1 MNPDYSAELTHM
13 SVTPLRSALRVAVGL
28 ALVVQAL
35 YFLTA
40 SGHLR
45 GQDQE
50 YFYRMACSIAREHT
64 FAIEPLV
71 LNNKELAGARGRDG
85 KFYAQYAPGFPLML
99 APVVLLGDSI
109 NEHLPRLKANYQW
122 PHRDDQDIAPR
133 ILISY
138 FNIPVT
144 AIAAGLLTLLVT
156 RLGYS
161 IGAAVF
167 TGLSFAVSTFAWGQ
181 ARIVFVEPLQGLLL
195 LSGAL
200 LLFRATRARSVA
212 GGAMLALAILVKITS
227 ILALPAFLLLPNE
240 QGELLCRRRSTLA
253 GLIIPVVIA
262 LGAYGYYNWI
272 RFGGLTAT
280 GYSATFGG
288 TPQSSWSPIGNPL
301 VGLYGLLLSP
311 GRGVLWYAPLIAV
324 AGVSARHFYSERPV
338 TGRAFVVLAAAWL
351 AAHSAI
357 SGWEGGWGWGP
368 RYLLPVLPFLL
379 VPLAI
384 AWRSS
389 KGKLACLAMFVVGVV
404 VQLPGALIDFI
415 TSGREG
421 IGIFAEICNQCT
433 EHAFRNWL
441 AFNISGSEIVRHSNL
456 LLRGKLDLAWLTFGN
471 TWLPLGTFSLATFVV
486 LSGLALMIPPLL
498 GGAKAAASPPHCR

>member
-1 MNPDYSAELTHM
+1 MNPDYSVELTHM
-13 SVTPLRSALRVAVGL
+13 SVTPPRSALRVAVGL

-167 TGLSFAVSTFAWGQ
+167 TGFSFAMSTFAWGQ

-200 LLFRATRARSVA
+200 LLLRATHARSVA
-212 GGAMLALAILVKITS
+212 GGGMLALAILVKITS

-240 QGELLCRRRSTLA
+240 RDELLCRRRSTLF
-253 GLIIPVVIA
+253 GLIIPVVVA
-262 LGAYGYYNWI
+262 LGAYGWYNWN
-272 RFGGLTAT
+272 RFGSLTAT
-280 GYSATFGG
+280 GYSAAYGG

-301 VGLYGLLLSP
+301 IGLYGLLLSP

-324 AGVSARHFYSERPV
+324 AAVSTRHFYSKRPLI
-338 TGRAFVVLAAAWL
+338 GRAFFALAAAWL
-351 AAHSAI
+351 AAHSAVN
-357 SGWEGGWGWGP
+357 GWEGGWGWGP

-379 VPLAI
+379 VPLAA

-389 KGKLACLAMFVVGVV
+389 KGKLACLGLFVVGVV

-415 TSGREG
+415 TSGRESVRV
-421 IGIFAEICNQCT
+421 FLEICQDCREYTLNVW
-433 EHAFRNWL
+433 RD
-441 AFNISGSEIVRHSNL
+441 FNVSGSEIVRHSSL
-456 LLRGKLDLAWLTFGN
+456 LLRGEVDLAWLTFGN
-471 TWLPLGTFSLATFVV
+471 TWLPLVTFSLATLLV
-486 LSGLALMIPPLL
+486 LCGLALMIPPLL
-498 GGAKAAASPPHCR
+498 GGAKAAASPPQCR